1 MEIKFERKFYIMKKI
16 ELDKPITYRG
26 LIRLSI
32 ISTIISGIG
41 ALIYVISM
49 LDLWSEIGDKI
60 IDVKNKI
67 FKKKSKKIE
76 SA

>member
-1 MEIKFERKFYIMKKI
+1 MKKI

-26 LIRLSI
+26 FIKI
-32 ISTIISGIG
+32 IVINTIVGVIG
-41 ALIYVISM
+41 TIIYVISVFGY
-49 LDLWSEIGDKI
+49 WGEIGDKLI
-60 IDVKNKI
+60 EIKNKI